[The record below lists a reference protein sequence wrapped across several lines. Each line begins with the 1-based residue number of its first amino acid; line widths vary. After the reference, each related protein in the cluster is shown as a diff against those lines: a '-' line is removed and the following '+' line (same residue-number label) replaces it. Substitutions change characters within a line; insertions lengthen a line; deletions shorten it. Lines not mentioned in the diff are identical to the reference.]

1 MNTFTFSEFFSIIDK
16 KDKKTRLAAD
26 IFIHI
31 EYKSAAEQ
39 EDIMRAVVAV
49 IGKDTVGILAKVSG
63 ICAEHNANVMDVTQ
77 TIMQDLFA
85 MTMMIEIS
93 KLNIDY
99 IDFADKLTKAGSEMG
114 LQVHVMHEDIF
125 NAMHTI

>member
-1 MNTFTFSEFFSIIDK
+1 
-16 KDKKTRLAAD
+16 
-26 IFIHI
+26 
-31 EYKSAAEQ
+31 
-39 EDIMRAVVAV
+39 MRAVVAV

-63 ICAEHNANVMDVTQ
+63 ICAEYRANVMDVTQ

-85 MTMMIEIS
+85 MTMLIEIS
-93 KLNIDY
+93 GLTIDY
-99 IDFADKLTKAGSEMG
+99 VDFAEKLKSAGTEMG